1 MSSPPFTQVSPTL
14 LSTSVLVETWEQG
27 STVKSLF
34 TKVGDGFV
42 EVVDDVKKT
51 VEKVRK
57 WVYRG
62 PPTTCSIC
70 VCVCVIIALT
80 HLPTSFLT
88 SSIPQFLTSSL
99 PHFLAFL

>member
-1 MSSPPFTQVSPTL
+1 M
-14 LSTSVLVETWEQG
+14 
-27 STVKSLF
+27 KSLF

-62 PPTTCSIC
+62 DGFVEVVDDVKKTVEKVHVHGFIEEPPPDPDIESE
-70 VCVCVIIALT
+70 
-80 HLPTSFLT
+80 
-88 SSIPQFLTSSL
+88 Q
-99 PHFLAFL
+99 